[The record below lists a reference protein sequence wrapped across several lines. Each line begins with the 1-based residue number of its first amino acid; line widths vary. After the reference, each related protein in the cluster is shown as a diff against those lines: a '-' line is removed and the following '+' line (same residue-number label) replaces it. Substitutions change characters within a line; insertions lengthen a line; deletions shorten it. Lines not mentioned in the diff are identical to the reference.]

1 MISFFFARCTRERRR
16 GVAPDAQGQTS
27 RPLTILIPQCVAFGD
42 WSVEAVLQQLGV
54 SNVSSE
60 VEQALA
66 LHLIGK
72 GLAAF
77 PSSTLATATFFETRT
92 DPFRLPESPIPPV
105 WRPETLELGRLS
117 SSLDRGL
124 VPGGP
129 DPLLLQPNPPDSVL
143 TCGKLVSGLT

>member
-1 MISFFFARCTRERRR
+1 M
-16 GVAPDAQGQTS
+16 
-27 RPLTILIPQCVAFGD
+27 AFGD

-54 SNVSSE
+54 SNVSGE

-72 GLAAF
+72 GLASF
-77 PSSTLATATFFETRT
+77 PSSTLAAASFFETT
-92 DPFRLPESPIPPV
+92 DPFRLPESPMPPV
-105 WRPETLELGRLS
+105 WRPETPELGRLS
-117 SSLDRGL
+117 SSLVRGL

-143 TCGKLVSGLT
+143 TCGKLVSGFT